1 MGIVAER
8 TKVRSEIILHVQK
21 FNWIFFRKE
30 PPTEEE
36 LKKNLAIMYMK
47 KKNAALLDEKYGK
60 PQDHASLK
68 KNEISGRAEFP
79 RYDEDYEI
87 MPGSKPIKK

>member
-1 MGIVAER
+1 MGIVVE
-8 TKVRSEIILHVQK
+8 
-21 FNWIFFRKE
+21 RKE
-30 PPTEEE
+30 VNYEIFCELFKLIENFYRKDPPTVEE
-36 LKKNLAIMYMK
+36 LTKNLAIMQMK

-68 KNEISGRAEFP
+68 KNEITGRAEFP
-79 RYDEDYEI
+79 RYDEDFEV